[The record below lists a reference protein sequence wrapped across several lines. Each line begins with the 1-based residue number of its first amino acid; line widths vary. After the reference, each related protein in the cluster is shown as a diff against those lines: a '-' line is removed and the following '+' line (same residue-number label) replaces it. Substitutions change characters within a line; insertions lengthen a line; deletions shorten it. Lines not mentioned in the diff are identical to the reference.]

1 MFDIFLSIT
10 AYQLMVKIKFYS
22 LIRMKLGINEVEIE
36 ADSASIYE
44 LILKVEKQIEKKFLD
59 QLIDAERQILPGTM
73 ILINGRNIYHLDK
86 INSIVQDGDE
96 ISIFPPG
103 GGG

>member
-1 MFDIFLSIT
+1 
-10 AYQLMVKIKFYS
+10 MVKIKFYS
-22 LIRMKLGINEVEIE
+22 LIRIHLGINEVEIE
-36 ADSASIYE
+36 TASISIYE
-44 LILKVEKQIEKKFLD
+44 LLLKAEKQIGKKFLD
-59 QLIDAERQILPGTM
+59 QLIDAEMEILPGTM

>member
-1 MFDIFLSIT
+1 ML
-10 AYQLMVKIKFYS
+10 KIKFYS
-22 LIRMKLGINEVEIE
+22 LIRMYLGLNEVEVE
-36 ADSASIYE
+36 AASVSIYE
-44 LILKVEKQIEKKFLD
+44 IFMKTEKQIGKKFLD
-59 QLIDAERQILPGTM
+59 QLIDTEMQILPGTM

-96 ISIFPPG
+96 ICIFPPG